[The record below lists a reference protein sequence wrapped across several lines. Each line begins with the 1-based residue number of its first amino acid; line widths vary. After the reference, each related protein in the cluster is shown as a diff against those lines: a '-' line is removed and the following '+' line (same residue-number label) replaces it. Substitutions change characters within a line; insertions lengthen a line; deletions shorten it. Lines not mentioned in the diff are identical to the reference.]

1 MAEKNLN
8 NRVYQQIKQM
18 MINYEIIP
26 GQRLIFSDLAE
37 KLGVSRTPVNNA
49 LSLLSREGFLD
60 FTPNQGYTVHQIS
73 REEADSLYELRLILE
88 LGAIDK
94 IVANLTPEKLAQ
106 LEKKEKIFRD
116 AVAQNVSRGRFML
129 DEDFHSCI
137 VEMSGNIYLGDYFRE
152 IYERIFLRHR
162 IGPLRGD
169 RQQQVPAEHL
179 EIFNALRSR
188 DAARAKEAISH
199 HVTAGKEYIY
209 SFIFDEVTSCLTINP
224 QPNTSPVSSST
235 SVRQN

>member
-1 MAEKNLN
+1 MAERNLN

-18 MINYEIIP
+18 MLNYEISP

-49 LSLLSREGFLD
+49 LSLLAKEGFLD
-60 FTPNQGYTVHQIS
+60 FTPNQGYTVHQIN

-88 LGAIDK
+88 LGALDK
-94 IVANLTPEKLAQ
+94 VMVNLTPEKLKE
-106 LEKKEKIFRD
+106 LEKKEKTFRD

-129 DEDFHSCI
+129 DEEFHACI
-137 VEMSGNIYLGDYFRE
+137 VEMTGNIYMCEYFRE

-169 RQQQVPAEHL
+169 RQQQVPDEHH
-179 EIFNALRSR
+179 EIFEAIRSR
-188 DAARAKEAISH
+188 DVNRAKEAITH
-199 HVTAGKEYIY
+199 HVNAGKEYIY
-209 SFIFDEVTSCLTINP
+209 SFIFD
-224 QPNTSPVSSST
+224 
-235 SVRQN
+235 

>member
-1 MAEKNLN
+1 MTERNLN

-49 LSLLSREGFLD
+49 LSLLSKEGFLD
-60 FTPNQGYTVHQIS
+60 FTPNQGYTVHQIT

-94 IVANLTPEKLAQ
+94 VVANLTPEQLKL
-106 LEKKEKIFRD
+106 LEKKEQAFQE

-129 DEDFHSCI
+129 DEDFHSFI
-137 VEMSGNIYLGDYFRE
+137 VGMSGNIYLSDYFRE

-169 RQQQVPAEHL
+169 RQQQVPAEHH
-179 EIFNALRSR
+179 EIFDAIRSR
-188 DAARAKEAISH
+188 DANRAKEAITH
-199 HVTAGKEYIY
+199 HVIAGKEYIY
-209 SFIFDEVTSCLTINP
+209 SYIFD
-224 QPNTSPVSSST
+224 
-235 SVRQN
+235 